1 MKIAQENK
9 NDVVICKIDGE
20 INIST
25 SPELRKFFDNLVQ
38 NKTKKIILDF
48 TSLSYIDSSGL
59 ATLIELLQRIK
70 KIDGKF
76 YICNMSDKIKNI
88 FEITKLHKL
97 FEVFENQELAL
108 NKF

>member
-1 MKIAQENK
+1 MKILVENK
-9 NDVVICKIDGE
+9 NEVAICKIDGE
-20 INIST
+20 INITS
-25 SPELRKFFDNLVQ
+25 SPELRKTFDNFVQ
-38 NKTKKIILDF
+38 NKIKKIVIDF
-48 TSLSYIDSSGL
+48 SSVSYIDSSGL

-76 YICNMSDKIKNI
+76 RICNMSEKIKNI

-108 NKF
+108 VNF